1 MRRYEDEDRQDDDF
15 LRNDR
20 DEEDDIED
28 SLYDEEHSFDGFGYM
43 DDDGEWTDA
52 DDMDEEDEY
61 EDNGYSIEGDDDD
74 YLDDD
79 EEMQYEDEDDEQMDF
94 DF

>member
-1 MRRYEDEDRQDDDF
+1 
-15 LRNDR
+15 
-20 DEEDDIED
+20 
-28 SLYDEEHSFDGFGYM
+28 
-43 DDDGEWTDA
+43 
-52 DDMDEEDEY
+52 MDEEDEY

-74 YLDDD
+74 YLNDD